1 MVDLTPLEIFYGSFT
16 LAFVII
22 STILGLFIALKYIKF
37 RKLEFLAVGITW
49 ILLASPYWSDAVQF
63 ILVMIFD
70 RQLNSSLYFFL
81 ANAFIAPIH
90 ITWIYALTNLLF
102 KKQKQKLLIFFGV
115 EAYLFETFFL
125 TIFFLNPN
133 LIGDQKSVF
142 VAEWAIWIQIYLLIS
157 IALFLVTGFLFARVS
172 LKSENPEIKLKGR
185 FLMIAFVTFTVGTVI
200 DVIAAESPSGVTIFS
215 ARSFIIIS
223 AICFYIGYTMPKFI
237 KELFIKSKST

>member
-1 MVDLTPLEIFYGSFT
+1 MVDLTPLEIYYGSFT
-16 LAFVII
+16 FAFVII

-37 RKLEFLAVGITW
+37 RKLEFLAVGFTW

-63 ILVMIFD
+63 ILVVIFN
-70 RQLNSSLYFFL
+70 RQLNSALYFFL

-102 KKQKQKLLIFFGV
+102 KKQKQKLLIFFGI

-142 VAEWAIWIQIYLLIS
+142 VVEWAIWIQIYLLIS
-157 IALFLVTGFLFARVS
+157 IGLFLVTGFLFARVS
-172 LKSENPEIKLKGR
+172 LKSENPEIKLK
-185 FLMIAFVTFTVGTVI
+185 
-200 DVIAAESPSGVTIFS
+200 
-215 ARSFIIIS
+215 
-223 AICFYIGYTMPKFI
+223 
-237 KELFIKSKST
+237 